1 MPALFIVQAAVSRD
15 PALRDRYR
23 EYQARVQP
31 LIAAHGGRLLATG
44 ANLEVLEG
52 EHDGRRLIVFEFPSM
67 EALRA
72 FWQSPEYAEVKLLRA
87 GAARIDA
94 WAVPADV
101 AQPFARRL
109 RQDHD

>member
-15 PALRDRYR
+15 PAQRDRYR

-31 LIAAHGGRLLATG
+31 LIAAHGGRQRATG

-72 FWQSPEYAEVKLLRA
+72 FWHSPEYAELKRLRA
-87 GAARIDA
+87 GAARVDA
-94 WAVPADV
+94 WAVPADL
-101 AQPFARRL
+101 AQPFAR
-109 RQDHD
+109 

>member
-15 PALRDRYR
+15 PAQRARYR

-31 LIAAHGGRLLATG
+31 LIAAHGGRLHATG

-52 EHDGRRLIVFEFPSM
+52 EHDSRRLIVFEFPSM
-67 EALRA
+67 DALRA
-72 FWQSPEYAEVKLLRA
+72 FWHSPEYAALKRLRA

-94 WAVPADV
+94 WAVPSDI
-101 AQPFARRL
+101 AQPVPRRL
-109 RQDHD
+109 THDHD